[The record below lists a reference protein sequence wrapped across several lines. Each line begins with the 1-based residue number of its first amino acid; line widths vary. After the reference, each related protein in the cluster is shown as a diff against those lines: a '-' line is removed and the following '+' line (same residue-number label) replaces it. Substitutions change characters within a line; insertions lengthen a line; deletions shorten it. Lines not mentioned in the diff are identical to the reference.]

1 MDEEKEINE
10 NIDPEELEAYGI
22 DPRILEIQ
30 AAICKIMSNPR
41 RVKILKLLEQSER
54 SVGELVELT
63 GLRKAAVSQN
73 LGLMRERNLVEARR
87 DGQKVYYSLR
97 VKKLLVACLA
107 VEEVLEELI
116 KLDEGQS

>member
-1 MDEEKEINE
+1 MQPQRMLKDAKVV
-10 NIDPEELEAYGI
+10 EL
-22 DPRILEIQ
+22 Q

-41 RVKILKLLEQSER
+41 RVQLLHILDSGEK

-73 LGLMRERNLVEARR
+73 LGLMRERNLVTARR

-97 VKKLLVACLA
+97 SRRLLAACSSMD
-107 VEEVLEELI
+107 EL
-116 KLDEGQS
+116 LDELLSLAPETD